1 MCLGELVTAVEQRAK
16 IVVTIVFNDGAL
28 SLIDIKQQQRRLP
41 TRGVR
46 WARPDF
52 AAVMRG
58 LGGRGFRVED
68 EAGYRE
74 ALAAAFSGEGPALID
89 VVVDPTGYS
98 DQLKALRG

>member
-1 MCLGELVTAVEQRAK
+1 
-16 IVVTIVFNDGAL
+16 VVTIVFNDGAL

-46 WARPDF
+46 WERPDF

-58 LGGRGFRVED
+58 LGGRGYRVDD
-68 EAGYRE
+68 EVGYRR
-74 ALAAAFSGEGPALID
+74 ALTDAFAGEGPALID
-89 VVVDPTGYS
+89 VVVDPTGYT